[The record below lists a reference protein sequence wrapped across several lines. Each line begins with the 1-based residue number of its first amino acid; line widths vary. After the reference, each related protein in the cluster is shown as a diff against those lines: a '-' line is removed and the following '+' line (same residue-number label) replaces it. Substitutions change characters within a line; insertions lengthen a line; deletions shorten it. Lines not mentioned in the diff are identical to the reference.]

1 MLEQKLELLDRVADE
16 LLDQETLT
24 KEEFVVITSQPN
36 VAAAWSLCHGRWCLW
51 DTSDVFSTQMYQ
63 KTTVLFDRLKNRR
76 EGDVWDLEFITGILD
91 NFADRR
97 IVNVA
102 NPWKKM
108 VLNLEIQ
115 PSTIEPCK
123 SALGGKIR
131 GRLDLMNG
139 PLVADLT
146 GSLIRTRK
154 SVVIDNVGQLK
165 NRCER
170 KTEKGMNDQKKNK
183 DVENRMKKH
192 RHNEHVTEV
201 KCFRRKE
208 KS

>member
-1 MLEQKLELLDRVADE
+1 M
-16 LLDQETLT
+16 
-24 KEEFVVITSQPN
+24 VITSQPN
-36 VAAAWSLCHGRWCLW
+36 VAAVWSLCHGRRCLW
-51 DTSDVFSTQMYQ
+51 DTSDVFSTQMDQ
-63 KTTVLFDRLKNRR
+63 KTAVLLDRLKNRR
-76 EGDVWDLEFITGILD
+76 EGDVWDLEFLTGTLD
-91 NFADRR
+91 NLADRR
-97 IVNVA
+97 VVNVA

-115 PSTIEPCK
+115 PSTIEPGK

-146 GSLIRTRK
+146 GSLIGTRK
-154 SVVIDNVGQLK
+154 SVVIDDVGQLK

-201 KCFRRKE
+201 ECFRSEE